1 MTCHG
6 STKCSPYELIYGHEA
21 VLPWEISLGS
31 RRISQQDKLIVHD
44 YKNLMLDNLDD
55 LNFHRLKALENIRAN
70 KIRIAK
76 FYNKK
81 VRERRFSEGE
91 LVWKVILAIGS
102 KDSRFGKWSPNWE
115 GPYRITSVAP
125 GNAYFYENLEGEEY
139 SRAVNGKYFKKYYP
153 SIWVDLF
160 SRSSYLERCFDSQYA
175 KYCLWLKNSE
185 H

>member
-1 MTCHG
+1 
-6 STKCSPYELIYGHEA
+6 
-21 VLPWEISLGS
+21 
-31 RRISQQDKLIVHD
+31 
-44 YKNLMLDNLDD
+44 MLDNLDD

>member
-1 MTCHG
+1 MACHG
-6 STKCSPYELIYGHEA
+6 STKCSPYELVYGNKV

-31 RRISQQDKLIVHD
+31 QRISQQDKLIADD

-76 FYNKK
+76 FYNRK

-91 LVWKVILAIGS
+91 LVRKVILPIGS
-102 KDSRFGKWSPNWE
+102 KDSKFRKWSPNWE
-115 GPYRITSVAP
+115 GPYQITRVAP

-153 SIWVDLF
+153 SVLVDL
-160 SRSSYLERCFDSQYA
+160 L
-175 KYCLWLKNSE
+175 
-185 H
+185 